1 MILANKTDKPSKL
14 LTELASWW
22 DRIVKVNDEVTG
34 KARAHMESNQASEI
48 CVSETSRPKV
58 SSKSAKS
65 GSSNQSSMKSLTPSE
80 RRKELL
86 LAKVKREELEK
97 QHEAT
102 LRLKQQEAIIEEQQH
117 LIEME
122 RKQQEIKFEIDRKEQ
137 EHRLRIKSV
146 GLKWND

>member
-14 LTELASWW
+14 LTELAAWW

-34 KARAHMESNQASEI
+34 KARAHMESNQASEV
-48 CVSETSRPKV
+48 CVSETSQSKV

-102 LRLKQQEAIIEEQQH
+102 LRLKQQAAIIIEQHH

-137 EHRLRIKSV
+137 EHRLRIKNV